1 MNDVTVQCGPTGVPS
16 KHVLSPCVRQ
26 PQLQGPTRNSQA
38 HGENCYPDGT
48 PVSSSPGKKRR
59 RRCRLQAGHESCQS
73 VLARTA
79 PSLLDLANPR
89 REARSVM
96 RRVVA
101 YAAAHA
107 TNTEASSRTP
117 AAQTVR
123 SAAEAGD
130 QLKHSKEDYQEI
142 TTSFWVGRWEKILV
156 RSSYST
162 VRGA

>member
-16 KHVLSPCVRQ
+16 KHVLSPRVRQ

-38 HGENCYPDGT
+38 HGENCYPNGT
-48 PVSSSPGKKRR
+48 PVSSFPSKKRR

-79 PSLLDLANPR
+79 PSLPASAATR

-96 RRVVA
+96 RRAVA

-107 TNTEASSRTP
+107 TNMEASSRTP

-123 SAAEAGD
+123 PTTEAGD
-130 QLKHSKEDYQEI
+130 QLKHSKEEAQEI
-142 TTSFWVGRWEKILV
+142 TTIFWVGRWEKILV
-156 RSSYST
+156 
-162 VRGA
+162 G